1 MYSSYSPGESNQE
14 AVVPRSYQGSPTS
27 VFADDFSCSPPPTK
41 LLCLDRGLDP
51 IPTTSASTFTY
62 AADFADFAAAIAADQ
77 ALTASSAPPS
87 SSTLSPE
94 SSSSSPFGGDFPG
107 AGGYGYDA
115 MQQHDSKDGLANYL
129 QSAGAA
135 ATMQHQQPPQRQ
147 GRLGMD
153 MATPPLRNEEYSIVV
168 HQQPEEVWLLLL
180 CNTYNS
186 CVCMKHD
193 IIAEFYCNLFLFL
206 QYYRARYE
214 TEGIRGPMKGRE
226 NNHPAVRVCNFLE

>member
-41 LLCLDRGLDP
+41 LLCLDRGLDR
-51 IPTTSASTFTY
+51 IPTTSASTFNY

-77 ALTASSAPPS
+77 ALTASSSAPPS

-94 SSSSSPFGGDFPG
+94 SSSSPFGGDFPG

-135 ATMQHQQPPQRQ
+135 ATMQHQQPQQRQ

-193 IIAEFYCNLFLFL
+193 IIAEFHCNLFLFFAVL
-206 QYYRARYE
+206 QSSLRDRGNQGTYE
-214 TEGIRGPMKGRE
+214 GKRE
-226 NNHPAVRVCNFLE
+226 QPSSSQGM